1 MCCVRFFNLQHRISS
16 CICFTDIVRSDD
28 LSVWTALS
36 LTLGLAAGKYCWWR
50 VWSRKLSVARHV
62 LVLQSLRQENCHDFK
77 ASLCSV
83 MSLRLVSRTKH
94 ECCKL
99 NIHTNASFLCVG
111 MCLCA
116 WAHTDITYIRAQICH
131 IPQDFE
137 HCVSL
142 LYIGLSLK
150 LSEVP
155 MTLRWSRIKVAMIA
169 QARNKL

>member
-1 MCCVRFFNLQHRISS
+1 M
-16 CICFTDIVRSDD
+16 RSDD

-50 VWSRKLSVARHV
+50 VRSRKLSVARRV
-62 LVLQSLRQENCHDFK
+62 LVLQRLRQEDCHDFK

-83 MSLRLVSRTKH
+83 MSLRLVSRTKR

-99 NIHTNASFLCVG
+99 NIHTNANFLRVG
-111 MCLCA
+111 MCVGA

-131 IPQDFE
+131 IPRDFE

-142 LYIGLSLK
+142 LYIGLPRK
-150 LSEVP
+150 LNEVP
-155 MTLRWSRIKVAMIA
+155 VTLRWNCIKIAMIA
-169 QARNKL
+169 YRHEINYKLLHVYYFLPAS